1 MSAVKSL
8 MMDVEDFVHD
18 FYTDTGEMTDTPKNI
33 IQKAIDKFGYSF
45 GSYAKDVIDQT
56 EETHG
61 GHFEFNSWVG
71 N

>member
-1 MSAVKSL
+1 MAKVKGL
-8 MMDVEDFVHD
+8 MMDVEDFVYD
-18 FYTDTGEMTDTPKNI
+18 FYTEKGEMTDTPKNI

-61 GHFEFNSWVG
+61 GHFEFNNIVS

>member
-1 MSAVKSL
+1 MSAIKGM

-33 IQKAIDKFGYSF
+33 IDKAIKKFGYCF
-45 GSYAKDVIDQT
+45 GSYAKDVIAET

-61 GHFEFNSWVG
+61 AHFEFNNLVS